1 MAGDA
6 GGRGEVRG
14 LGLLADVEEAHD
26 AQQHHGGG
34 VQLQH
39 RHLLD
44 QRLVAVLVAG
54 VAAPRADEDVRV
66 GHLHVEVLGHAAPVH
81 RLLVEVLVGAQQTHL
96 SLQIRVLNSNKLQA
110 TPSGGS
116 THLTE
121 PARYLDVDD
130 GHGVAHQQ
138 LLHVVRGQLHE
149 ILQYGDLRSK
159 EYNNFGFYSIE

>member
-14 LGLLADVEEAHD
+14 LRLLADVEEAHD

-81 RLLVEVLVGAQQTHL
+81 R
-96 SLQIRVLNSNKLQA
+96 SL
-110 TPSGGS
+110 
-116 THLTE
+116 
-121 PARYLDVDD
+121 
-130 GHGVAHQQ
+130 
-138 LLHVVRGQLHE
+138 
-149 ILQYGDLRSK
+149 
-159 EYNNFGFYSIE
+159 